1 MTENTIIS
9 KAGTKIVTIDGPAG
23 AGKTSVSRILSQR
36 LGWIYVDTGALYRA
50 VAFEVKKQEINWHNE
65 QELSAL
71 LNELKLDYIIKNGI
85 PVLLSSGEDI
95 TGKIRTNEISMLAS
109 SVSAKPIVRAALLNI
124 QRSFALKNNAVFEGR
139 DMGTIVFPEADFKF
153 FLFADLKVRAM
164 RRYKE
169 MQNET
174 HDFNSIKKEIAK
186 RDENDSNRECAPL
199 KPASD
204 AILIDS
210 TDMTLDEV
218 VEKMLGIIN
227 L

>member
-50 VAFEVKKQEINWHNE
+50 VAFEVKKQGINWHNE

-199 KPASD
+199 KPASN